1 MKHMIGWT
9 FALALATSAAAAP
22 VVSLNE
28 AEYRDKVFGC
38 WMGKNIGGTLG
49 MPFESN
55 TELRD
60 LAFYANVKAGE
71 PAANDDLDQQLLWL
85 KAMQDRDGAVDA
97 RVLGEHWLKYVPVDW
112 NEYGIGKANM
122 RRGLLPPLSGEYDN
136 KQWKNSNGAWIR
148 SEIWACLFP
157 GQPALAARF
166 AREDACVDHGQAEGT
181 YAEIFM
187 AVIESAAFVEP
198 DRGRLIALGLSM
210 IPEECRV
217 ARAVNTVLKAKA
229 DGKDW
234 KAAREAVVKETADL
248 GWFQAPGNVAF
259 TMLGWVYGDNDFGKS
274 LCIAVG
280 CGDDTDCTGA
290 TLGSLLGII
299 GGYKSIPQK
308 WIDPIGLK
316 IKTVAIS
323 GFDNP
328 GDLNALTDQTVAM
341 SRRLQAKWGL
351 PVTLT
356 KGPTDL
362 SQVAKLDIGNTKEAK
377 KLLALSPYRIVW
389 NDRSVVAVLDYLRS
403 PDVTPGEKRE
413 LELEL
418 TNPTEQTR
426 TYDLDL
432 GGVPAGWQAEG
443 LPAFV
448 TLKGGKTEK
457 LRFRVSVAASDGLGW
472 DYRMTLHIS
481 GGYETVNFPLTLV
494 GKAVVG
500 PNCLS
505 LASKGATATSDSEL
519 DREPGCTPKVIDGI
533 ICSAEDY
540 QNRWHASISK
550 PMPHWI
556 EVKLAKPARVNR
568 VILRF
573 ADPKGYATQFDILA
587 KVGDTY
593 QRVGGSEA
601 NQEPRSF
608 RATFDPVTTDTVK
621 LVIRASANP
630 QYPTAAQLSEFE
642 VYGAD

>member
-1 MKHMIGWT
+1 MNPAIGWMLV
-9 FALALATSAAAAP
+9 LAAATSVAAAP
-22 VVSLNE
+22 VVTLNE

-49 MPFESN
+49 MPFEGN
-55 TELRD
+55 TASRD
-60 LAFYANVKAGE
+60 LTFYTNVKSGE
-71 PAANDDLDQQLLWL
+71 PAANDDLDLQLLWL

-187 AVIESAAFVEP
+187 AVIESAAFVES

-210 IPEECRV
+210 IPEESRV
-217 ARAVNTVLKAKA
+217 AHAVNAVLKAKA
-229 DGKDW
+229 DGRDW
-234 KAAREAVVKETADL
+234 KAAREAVVKETADT
-248 GWFQAPGNVAF
+248 GWFQAPVNVAF
-259 TMLGWVYGDNDFGKS
+259 TMLGWIYGEDDFGKS

-290 TLGSLLGII
+290 TLGSILGII
-299 GGYKSIPQK
+299 GGYKGIPQK

-316 IKTVAIS
+316 IKTVAIA
-323 GFDNP
+323 GFENP
-328 GDLNALTDQTVAM
+328 GDLNALTDQTLAM
-341 SRRLQAKWGL
+341 SRRLQAKWSL
-351 PVTLT
+351 PVAFT

-362 SQVAKLDIGNTKEAK
+362 SQVAKLDIGNTKEIK
-377 KLLALSPYRIVW
+377 KLLTLSPYRIVW
-389 NDRSVVAVLDYLRS
+389 NDRSLVATLDYLRS

-413 LELEL
+413 LALEL
-418 TNPTEQTR
+418 SNPTEQTR
-426 TYDLDL
+426 TYDLEL

-457 LRFRVSVAASDGLGW
+457 LRFHVSVASTDCLGW
-472 DYRMTLHIS
+472 DYRMTLHLS
-481 GGYETVNFPLTLV
+481 GGYDPINLPLTLV

-505 LASKGATATSDSEL
+505 LASLGATATSDSEL
-519 DREPGCTPKVIDGI
+519 DREPGCTAKAIDGI
-533 ICSAEDY
+533 IAPAEDY
-540 QNRWHASISK
+540 QNRWHASINT
-550 PMPHWI
+550 PLPHWI

-593 QRVGGSEA
+593 RRVGGSEA

-608 RATFDPVTTDTVK
+608 KAVFEPVTTDTIR
-621 LVIRASANP
+621 LTIRASANP
-630 QYPTAAQLSEFE
+630 QFPNAAQISEIE